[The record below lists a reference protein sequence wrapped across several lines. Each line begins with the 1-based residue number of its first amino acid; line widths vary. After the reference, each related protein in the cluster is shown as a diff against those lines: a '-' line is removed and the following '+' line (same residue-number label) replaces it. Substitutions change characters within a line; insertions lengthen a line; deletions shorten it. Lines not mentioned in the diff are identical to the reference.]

1 MKTLKNLRNRLRK
14 NIANN
19 EKGQGATEYIL
30 LLTVV
35 VALVVMFG
43 PRIKDT
49 FKAKMTEV
57 TDKMGEVS
65 TNESGL

>member
-1 MKTLKNLRNRLRK
+1 MKMLKNLRNRLRK

-19 EKGQGATEYIL
+19 QNGQGATEYIL

-43 PRIKDT
+43 PRIKT
-49 FKAKMTEV
+49 KFKSQMAELENKMDASQADE
-57 TDKMGEVS
+57 
-65 TNESGL
+65 